1 MNPHSK
7 NRLSTAKN
15 SARVRRYVLVGLFA
29 LLVVGLVVV
38 QLFLHQT
45 SVGSSK
51 FVRWSFILYAGTV
64 LVGLALLVLAAVLGR
79 NLIKLF
85 FERRSGQVGSRF
97 KTKLVSI
104 SVVLSLLPALL
115 LFFIA
120 RGLVNISIEQWFSAP
135 AGQLLENSKSIADQ
149 YYEET
154 HERARHFAERIA
166 LSLGGSTG
174 EPLDL
179 GPSTARK
186 LAILRLDYALDSL
199 RVYDD
204 HGVQLLELGRPVFNL
219 EQRGDARTLVGLAL
233 KGQVGSR
240 VGGIRNDALKEVLWA
255 ASPIRAGDGRV
266 MGVILTDTLIVP
278 SVHFK
283 AASVL
288 EGYTAYQQLQQERAK
303 IRYNLIL
310 ILALATLLIVFAFS
324 WFAMYLAKRI
334 TVPIQALAEGAASV
348 AMGNL
353 DYRVECEAFDELDS
367 LVRSFNRM
375 TADLQE
381 NKSRIEAAQEDLRRS
396 NEESDVRR
404 RYIETILQSIATGVL
419 SLDSNYRIRTINR
432 AAYQILQIQGPVV
445 GQSLEDVVQG
455 SASET
460 LRLLL
465 QKSAVLGP
473 VVRNIDLALPGNRLQ
488 LATTVMALL
497 DAAGQQTGWVVVL
510 DDVTE
515 LLKMEKLSA
524 WREVARRLA
533 HEIKNPLTPI
543 QLSAERLLRRFKQL
557 LPGEDATPIYLGE
570 WKEAFASY
578 DSLLE
583 ECVRTIT
590 QEADSL
596 KSLVD
601 EFSRFARLPEVRLAD
616 ADLHSILSNAVSL
629 YAGRVP
635 DVRIEKDFGQDI
647 PTLQLDAD
655 QMKRVF
661 VNLFDNALEAM
672 SDSAGAKVLKIRTL
686 RNRNQRSV
694 KIEISDTGR
703 GFPKEYQ
710 DSLFLPYFSTRNGGT
725 GLGLAIVRQIISD
738 HHGYVRAEPNEP
750 LGTTIIIDLPM

>member
-1 MNPHSK
+1 MSPQ
-7 NRLSTAKN
+7 NRRIPTDEQN
-15 SARVRRYVLVGLFA
+15 SARMRRYVLAGLFVI
-29 LLVVGLVVV
+29 LVAGLTVT

-85 FERRSGQVGSRF
+85 FERRSGQVGSLF

-115 LFFIA
+115 LFFVA

-135 AGQLLENSKSIADQ
+135 AAQMLENSKSIADQ

-154 HERARHFAERIA
+154 HKRARHIAERIA
-166 LSLGGSTG
+166 LSLGADSAGII
-174 EPLDL
+174 EM
-179 GPSTARK
+179 GPATARK
-186 LAILRLDYALDSL
+186 LALLRLDHSLDCL
-199 RVYDD
+199 RVFDE
-204 HGVQLLELGRPVFNL
+204 HGAELLELGRPVSNV
-219 EQRGDARTLVGLAL
+219 EQKSDVRTLVSLAL

-240 VGGIRNDALKEVLWA
+240 VGGIRNDALKEVQWA
-255 ASPIRAGDGRV
+255 ASPVRSKDGRIA
-266 MGVILTDTLIVP
+266 GAILTDTLIVP

-288 EGYTAYQQLQQERAK
+288 EGYTAYEQLQKERAK
-303 IRYNLIL
+303 IRTNLIL

-334 TVPIQALAEGAASV
+334 TVPIQALAEGAEAV
-348 AMGNL
+348 AGGNL
-353 DYRVECEAFDELDS
+353 DFRVQSEAFDELES
-367 LVRSFNRM
+367 LIVSFNRM

-381 NKSRIEAAQEDLRRS
+381 NKSRIEAVQEDLRRNS
-396 NEESDVRR
+396 LEMDQRR
-404 RYIETILQSIATGVL
+404 RYIEAILQSIATGVL
-419 SLDSNYRIRTINR
+419 SLDSNYCIRTMNR
-432 AAYQILQIQGPVV
+432 AAYQILQIQETVV
-445 GQSLEDVVQG
+445 GQQLEDVVQG

-460 LRLLL
+460 LRALL

-473 VVRNIDLALPGNRLQ
+473 VVRNIELVLPGKRLQ

-497 DAAGQQTGWVVVL
+497 DTAGNQTGWVVVL

-543 QLSAERLLRRFKQL
+543 QLSAERMLRRFKQL
-557 LPGEDATPIYLGE
+557 MPDRDETPIYLGE
-570 WKEAFASY
+570 WKEAFESY
-578 DSLLE
+578 DNLLE

-596 KSLVD
+596 KTLVD
-601 EFSRFARLPEVRLAD
+601 EFSRFARLPEVELAE
-616 ADLHSILSNAVSL
+616 ADLNSILSNALSL
-629 YAGRVP
+629 YNGRMP
-635 DVRIEKDFGQDI
+635 DVRIEKDFGEDI
-647 PTLQLDAD
+647 PALQLDAE

-661 VNLFDNALEAM
+661 INLFDNALEAM
-672 SDSAGAKVLKIRTL
+672 ADSAGPRTL
-686 RNRNQRSV
+686 TVRTRRNQNQRSV

-710 DSLFLPYFSTRNGGT
+710 DSIFLPYFSTRKGGT

-738 HHGYVRAEPNEP
+738 HRGYVRAEPNQP
-750 LGTTIIIDLPM
+750 LGTTIIIDLPT